1 MEDCKHRMVNY
12 NVQRRERVDNQD
24 TLQDIWQSHN
34 KTVAK
39 TIIYIAQKTEYQL
52 WKILRAAVSKEMWD
66 NMSQV
71 GLYESN
77 NWNEN
82 VLPSSIFHIESPGR
96 R

>member
-1 MEDCKHRMVNY
+1 MF
-12 NVQRRERVDNQD
+12 REESESITK
-24 TLQDIWQSHN
+24 TLYKIYGSNIN

-39 TIIYIAQKTEYQL
+39 TIIYIAQKAEYQL
-52 WKILRAAVSKEMWD
+52 WKFLRAAVSKEMWD

-71 GLYESN
+71 GLFESN

-82 VLPSSIFHIESPGR
+82 VLPSSILHIESLGR